1 MSDDKK
7 YKCEFC
13 DSLLSSIS
21 SLNYH
26 KKTNKKCLLLRD
38 SNTEIKK
45 HEYTCSNCGFIT
57 QLKKTIKIHKCR
69 SEAIEIYKIY
79 LSFSNIENKYEEE
92 IINLKNIHNEELQAL
107 KQKLEISEKDNE
119 RLLSDN
125 MNLERKLELYEE
137 KLYTLASRPTIS
149 NINNN
154 IISDYTDDPT
164 TILIEEDENKDE
176 EHKDE
181 RYKLLP
187 LDVGQGYTIEHRD
200 EDGFINVTNLCK
212 SGSKQFKHWF
222 SLSKTKSFLKVL
234 SSTVGIPTVDLLKYN
249 TGGNGE
255 RHTWSHPQVAINI
268 AQWISPNF
276 DVKVSAWV
284 YEVMM
289 TGKVDISN
297 TKSYRQLQSENKDKE
312 LKIQYLTKKYV
323 KRQPRVDY
331 QERNVVYI
339 LTTGNMKKER
349 RYILG
354 KAENLTNRLSVYNKS
369 DEHEVIYYQECSD
382 EEKMNIVETMVF
394 NKLKEYREQAN
405 RERFILPK
413 EKDIEYFKDTIK
425 KVIEFVN

>member
-1 MSDDKK
+1 M
-7 YKCEFC
+7 FTC
-13 DSLLSSIS
+13 DYCNNEYATKS
-21 SLNYH
+21 SLNHH
-26 KKTNKKCLLLRD
+26 KRTAKKCLLLRE
-38 SNTEIKK
+38 STEQVNFLNCKK
-45 HEYTCSNCGFIT
+45 CGFQT
-57 QLKKTIKIHKCR
+57 TLKNTLIMHKCKL
-69 SEAIEIYKIY
+69 ENINYVFDKKITE
-79 LSFSNIENKYEEE
+79 LEEENKD
-92 IINLKNIHNEELQAL
+92 LKL
-107 KQKLEISEKDNE
+107 KLEKSEEDVIRLATDNI
-119 RLLSDN
+119 
-125 MNLERKLELYEE
+125 NLERKIESYEE
-137 KLYTLASRPTIS
+137 KFYTLASRPTIS
-149 NINNN
+149 TINNTRVDY
-154 IISDYTDDPT
+154 SDDHS
-164 TILIEEDENKDE
+164 TILIDEDENNDEEDEE
-176 EHKDE
+176 
-181 RYKLLP
+181 YKLLP
-187 LDVGQGYTIEHRD
+187 LEVGQGYTIEHRE

-212 SGSKQFKHWF
+212 AGGKQFKSWF
-222 SLSKTKSFLKVL
+222 RLDKTKAFLQVLSVSVLIHTDTLIKYIIVSKTER
-234 SSTVGIPTVDLLKYN
+234 ST
-249 TGGNGE
+249 
-255 RHTWSHPQVAINI
+255 WAHPQVAINI

-425 KVIEFVN
+425 KVIEFVK

>member
-1 MSDDKK
+1 MKCDFCKNEFINKYTMQKHQQRTKYCIDIQKK
-7 YKCEFC
+7 LNIETKEDFKQCEYCQKKFEY
-13 DSLLSSIS
+13 DSYNRHQKICTF
-21 SLNYH
+21 
-26 KKTNKKCLLLRD
+26 KKD
-38 SNTEIKK
+38 
-45 HEYTCSNCGFIT
+45 
-57 QLKKTIKIHKCR
+57 KTIINIT
-69 SEAIEIYKIY
+69 SELI
-79 LSFSNIENKYEEE
+79 L
-92 IINLKNIHNEELQAL
+92 LKEELQNL
-107 KQKLEISEKDNE
+107 KKDNE

-125 MNLERKLELYEE
+125 MNLERKLELHEE
-137 KLYTLASRPTIS
+137 KLYIMASRPTIS
-149 NINNN
+149 TINNN

-181 RYKLLP
+181 EYKLLP

-200 EDGFINVTNLCK
+200 EDGFINVTNICK
-212 SGSKQFKHWF
+212 AGDKQFKAWF
-222 SLSKTKSFLKVL
+222 RLDKTKAFLQVL
-234 SSTVGIPTVDLLKYN
+234 SESVLIHTDSLIKYN
-249 TGGNGE
+249 TAYGKE
-255 RHTWSHPQVAINI
+255 RATWSHPQVAINI
-268 AQWISPNF
+268 AQWISPRF

-339 LTTGNMKKER
+339 LTTSNMKKER

-382 EEKMNIVETMVF
+382 EEKMNIAETMVF

-425 KVIEFVN
+425 KVIEFLN